1 MRLYKGYK
9 RHYQYQTLVN
19 LLLLLFLFV
28 ILAFVIKNY
37 FKPFFIII
45 VLLIISNPMY
55 DLIKKIIQKKEIAGA
70 LTILL
75 INVLMFCFIFYFG
88 NSIVGLIQ
96 SFYIN
101 HINELKEWLNTIKV
115 IFNIDLEKFIQ
126 NNYQGLTSLT
136 FKSGL
141 AVTGQGIISYV
152 IANITVYFILVDK
165 RIFIKF
171 LNFILPYDVIETII
185 IKKII

>member
-9 RHYQYQTLVN
+9 KHYQYQTLVN

-75 INVLMFCFIFYFG
+75 INVL
-88 NSIVGLIQ
+88 
-96 SFYIN
+96 
-101 HINELKEWLNTIKV
+101 
-115 IFNIDLEKFIQ
+115 NISSWGSEHHLFSWIIIFIQ
-126 NNYQGLTSLT
+126 LH
-136 FKSGL
+136 
-141 AVTGQGIISYV
+141 
-152 IANITVYFILVDK
+152 AN
-165 RIFIKF
+165 
-171 LNFILPYDVIETII
+171 
-185 IKKII
+185 